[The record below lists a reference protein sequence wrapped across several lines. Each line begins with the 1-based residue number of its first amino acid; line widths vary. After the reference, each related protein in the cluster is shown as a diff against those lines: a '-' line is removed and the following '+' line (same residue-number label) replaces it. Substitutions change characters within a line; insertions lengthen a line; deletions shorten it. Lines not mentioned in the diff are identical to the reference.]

1 MKISSDSKMLPV
13 GEGVGT
19 ARQLVDND
27 SLEATEMSLE
37 FENFSLRFKEP
48 RSGNAML
55 FRTDRSSDETYV
67 ALDTYDRARVVAL
80 VELFAENP
88 TSAIAS
94 IEWQE
99 NEAGPLGYISIVVA
113 IALTLAAFYGLYVQ
127 FFK

>member
-1 MKISSDSKMLPV
+1 MKISSDSKLLPA

-19 ARQLVDND
+19 ARRLVDDD

-48 RSGNAML
+48 RSGYAML
-55 FRTDRSSDETYV
+55 FRTDRQTDETYV
-67 ALDTYDRARVVAL
+67 ALDSYDRERVVAL

-88 TSAIAS
+88 TSAVAS

-99 NEAGPLGYISIVVA
+99 NEAGPVGNISIVVA
-113 IALTLAAFYGLYVQ
+113 IALAIGAFYGLYVA

>member
-1 MKISSDSKMLPV
+1 MKISSDSKLLPA

-19 ARQLVDND
+19 ARRLVDDD

-37 FENFSLRFKEP
+37 FEIFSLRFKEP
-48 RSGNAML
+48 RSGYAML
-55 FRTDRSSDETYV
+55 FRTDRQTDETYV
-67 ALDTYDRARVVAL
+67 ALDSYDRERVVAL

-88 TSAIAS
+88 TSAVAS

-99 NEAGPLGYISIVVA
+99 NEAGPVGNISIVVA
-113 IALTLAAFYGLYVQ
+113 IALAIGAFYGLYVA